1 MSEEAKEEAIT
12 FVCEIALEWAGE
24 YGYAHPEE
32 ATAVWDAVRL
42 LRPDLP
48 EFAKERK

>member
-1 MSEEAKEEAIT
+1 MSEEAREEAIT
-12 FVCEIALEWAGE
+12 LVCEIALEWAGE
-24 YGYAHPEE
+24 YGYSRPYA
-32 ATAVWDAVRL
+32 ATAIWDAARL